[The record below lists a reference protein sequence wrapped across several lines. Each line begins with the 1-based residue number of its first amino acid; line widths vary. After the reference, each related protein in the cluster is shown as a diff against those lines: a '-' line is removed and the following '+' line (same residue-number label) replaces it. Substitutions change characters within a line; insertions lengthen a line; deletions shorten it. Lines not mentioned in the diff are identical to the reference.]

1 MEEEEKKNFLDLFQ
15 TGDLADIEVKKL
27 VTELWPGC
35 RSQPVLGRLRDF
47 FFLEPAP
54 APENL
59 IF

>member
-27 VTELWPGC
+27 VTELWPGF

-47 FFLEPAP
+47 FSS
-54 APENL
+54 
-59 IF
+59 

>member
-27 VTELWPGC
+27 VTELWPGF

-47 FFLEPAP
+47 FSWSRLR
-54 APENL
+54 L
-59 IF
+59 RLLRT